1 MNSKF
6 ALSVAIAVLTIFAG
20 SMTYVLWK
28 GDHIVVDS
36 LADGQKQ
43 EALKNY
49 LATRGISYS
58 VNDSGQI
65 MVSSDKIED
74 VRRSVGAAGA
84 LSHQRVGFEIFQDD
98 SYGATEFA
106 QKISYQR
113 ALQGELEK
121 TIVSLKGV
129 LDARVHLAIPTKT
142 RIFRK
147 TEEVAASVVVSL
159 ADEGSLA
166 SIEPAVR
173 SIIIG
178 AVPDIAAESVSVIQD
193 SGSRLG
199 RVGGLAGVDSI
210 LAQERLRESDIAESV
225 SKMLLTWFNPADFS
239 VSVSVTMTK
248 DRKTIE
254 STAPVASSSVVRA
267 KKMTSGEDGEAV
279 EDISYEYGTKSENI
293 EVPAGQIVKIGMGV
307 AINTDISEPQIAAI
321 RELISSAIGLD
332 EQRGDSLT
340 VIRLNVSENVSSL
353 GAPLVSSEI
362 AVSKSGPLAYGS
374 KILLLWQVA
383 ISAGVVLMLV
393 ANRLH
398 RRRQRK
404 RVVRKVESWL
414 TGEVV
419 Q

>member
-1 MNSKF
+1 MNSKLL
-6 ALSVAIAVLTIFAG
+6 LSVAIVVLTIIAG
-20 SMTYVLWK
+20 LTTYVLWK
-28 GDHIVVDS
+28 GDHVVVDS
-36 LADGQKQ
+36 LANEQKQ

-49 LATRGISYS
+49 LATRGIRYS

-65 MVSSDKIED
+65 MVSSDQIEE
-74 VRRSVGAAGA
+74 VRRSVGATGV
-84 LSHQRVGFEIFQDD
+84 LNHERVGFEIFQDD

-159 ADEGSLA
+159 SDEGSLA

-173 SIIIG
+173 SIVIG

-193 SGSRLG
+193 SGNRAG
-199 RVGGLAGVDSI
+199 AIGVGTGVDAIS
-210 LAQERLRESDIAESV
+210 AQERSRESDIAESV
-225 SKMLLTWFNPADFS
+225 SKMLLTWFKPADFS

-248 DRKTIE
+248 DSKTIA
-254 STAPVASSSVVRA
+254 STAPVASSSVVRT
-267 KKMTSGEDGEAV
+267 KKVTSSEDGEAV

-307 AINTDISEPQIAAI
+307 AINADISDSHLAAI
-321 RELISSAIGLD
+321 KELISSAIGLD

-340 VIRLNVSENVSSL
+340 VIRLSVLESVTSL
-353 GAPLVSSEI
+353 DAPLLPSEI
-362 AVSKSGPLAYGS
+362 TVSQTGVGATGS
-374 KILLLWQVA
+374 KTLLLWEVA
-383 ISAGVVLMLV
+383 ISAGVALVLV

-404 RVVRKVESWL
+404 RVVKKVESWL
-414 TGEVV
+414 SGEVV
-419 Q
+419 P